1 MNIILITEEP
11 DKNENFVAKA
21 QKLYRSYKY
30 SLYQNHIRRLLVRK
44 LYINDLSENFKNQ
57 IKSQES
63 NTSFKFEDKH
73 IIKSITKVKLV
84 KMIYVKM
91 VMLNLTAKET
101 ILFKTKHKPCDAELR
116 LKLY

>member
-91 VMLNLTAKET
+91 VMLYFDCQRDYTFQN
-101 ILFKTKHKPCDAELR
+101 
-116 LKLY
+116 